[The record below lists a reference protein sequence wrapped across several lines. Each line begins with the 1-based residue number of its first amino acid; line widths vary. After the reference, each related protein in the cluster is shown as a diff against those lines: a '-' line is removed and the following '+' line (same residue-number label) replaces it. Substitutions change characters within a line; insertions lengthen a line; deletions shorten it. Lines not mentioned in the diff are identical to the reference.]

1 MIIRIGD
8 GKIDECGVGEAT
20 IVEEEIGEEETGE
33 ETVGEGKSES
43 RPETPGAEDAFAIRD
58 ERFADTKVF
67 RSGVATLWAG
77 EKSRRPTAARD
88 RLLLNQQKS
97 ANLFPSVAE
106 NWPSTGIRRCL

>member
-20 IVEEEIGEEETGE
+20 IVEEETDEEKA
-33 ETVGEGKSES
+33 GEGKSES

>member
-1 MIIRIGD
+1 VGTSTANAAIMIIRIGD

-43 RPETPGAEDAFAIRD
+43 RPETPGAEDAFAIRG

-67 RSGVATLWAG
+67 RSGVATLLAG
-77 EKSRRPTAARD
+77 
-88 RLLLNQQKS
+88 
-97 ANLFPSVAE
+97 
-106 NWPSTGIRRCL
+106 